1 MVAPTWLGNP
11 GLSSIQRVVWSF
23 DRLSALKLEDSP
35 SMISNFNGWQTSQL
49 AASHVWSLEATVLFS
64 FSVCMT
70 WWTHEKFPKKG
81 PRRRLRI
88 SGYAGRRLKW
98 KRPSW
103 ESRWYESWVCKR
115 TRRDGWMDGR
125 TENGDNIHTTLHT
138 HTHTHS
144 LSLPLPLQ
152 AIDPK
157 LKRSFR
163 PVSRHAGATVEG
175 RVALGATGAKNTT
188 SSSSSKMS

>member
-81 PRRRLRI
+81 PGDALGSPDTPGEGWSERGLAGNHGGM
-88 SGYAGRRLKW
+88 SLGYANAHAEMG
-98 KRPSW
+98 
-103 ESRWYESWVCKR
+103 
-115 TRRDGWMDGR
+115 GWMDGQKMEIIY
-125 TENGDNIHTTLHT
+125 TPHYTLT
-138 HTHTHS
+138 HTHTLS
-144 LSLPLPLQ
+144 LSLSPSHCKP
-152 AIDPK
+152 
-157 LKRSFR
+157 
-163 PVSRHAGATVEG
+163 
-175 RVALGATGAKNTT
+175 
-188 SSSSSKMS
+188 